1 MADWNKNVPP
11 GEQPLGDLHTLAEGR
26 VARLARDVAAQF
38 WNSADEIAHTMVRTY
53 EAEIPTYAAIRDQAL
68 EDDVHAVSTAL
79 VRCWLSVMSTGRP
92 PTDELLDPVLEGVRR
107 RAHQGIDLESVLRA
121 YRVGIRVM
129 WSEIT
134 SSDVWQLEG
143 VMGQVATWTLDF
155 ADRIATV
162 VAAAYSDEMELL
174 ARERE
179 RRRSALLNV
188 ILSGPA
194 AEPLDAPEEL
204 ARRHSVAVARVAPDL
219 TLDELER
226 AGQLLERSGGAVLWT
241 VRHRSV
247 VAAVEWS
254 AGVTRDQLR
263 RRLARLVD
271 GRLIVAIGIGGS
283 AEGVAE
289 TRESYA
295 EAISALRLGPL
306 AGGAD
311 DVLFDFEDLA
321 ALAALLEQPDRARR
335 LATSV
340 LEPLGDIAS
349 RPWALPTLEAY
360 LACQGRPKQAAAALG
375 VHLNTVKYRLRE
387 LRPVLDPLLQDGA
400 RAGTLLLAIRAA
412 RALETE
418 PPAGRVRRTERT
430 ETETDAQP
438 AAEAGGGT

>member
-1 MADWNKNVPP
+1 MADRNKNRPLAA
-11 GEQPLGDLHTLAEGR
+11 EPLGDLHTLAEGR

-38 WNSADEIAHTMVRTY
+38 ADRAEEIARTMVQTY
-53 EAEIPTYAAIRDQAL
+53 EVEIPTYGAIRDQAL
-68 EDDVHAVSTAL
+68 KDDVHAVSTAL

-107 RAHQGIDLESVLRA
+107 RAHQGVDLESVLRA

-134 SSDVWQLEG
+134 SADVWQLEG

-162 VAAAYSDEMELL
+162 VAAAYSDEVELL

-194 AEPLDAPEEL
+194 AEPLDAPAEL
-204 ARRHSVAVARVAPDL
+204 ERRHSVAVARVAPDL
-219 TLDELER
+219 TLEELER
-226 AGQLLERSGGAVLWT
+226 AGQLLESSAGAMLWT

-254 AGVTRDQLR
+254 TDLTRDQLR
-263 RRLARLVD
+263 RRLEGMVD
-271 GRLIVAIGIGGS
+271 GRLIVAIGLGGS
-283 AEGVAE
+283 AEGVGE
-289 TRESYA
+289 TRDSYA
-295 EAISALRLGPL
+295 EAISALRLGPF
-306 AGGAD
+306 AGGPT
-311 DVLFDFEDLA
+311 DVLFDFQDLA
-321 ALAALLEQPDRARR
+321 PLAAILEEPDRARR
-335 LATSV
+335 FATSV
-340 LEPLGDIAS
+340 LEPLGHLPN

-360 LACQGRPKQAAAALG
+360 LVCQGRLKQAAADLG

-387 LRPVLDPLLQDGA
+387 LRPVLDPLARDGT
-400 RAGTLLLAIRAA
+400 RAGTLLLALRVS
-412 RALETE
+412 RALAADA
-418 PPAGRVRRTERT
+418 PSSRSRRPER
-430 ETETDAQP
+430 AVAA
-438 AAEAGGGT
+438 AAEARSGR